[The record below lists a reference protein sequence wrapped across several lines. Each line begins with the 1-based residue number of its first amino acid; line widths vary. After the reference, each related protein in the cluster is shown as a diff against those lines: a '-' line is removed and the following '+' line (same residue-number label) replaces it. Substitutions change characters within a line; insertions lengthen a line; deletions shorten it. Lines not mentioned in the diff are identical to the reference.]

1 LRFAAKSLHSALPVW
16 TISRIKALRY
26 ALYFSPPKDDPL
38 TGAASLW
45 LGRNAFT
52 GETYPAPEYERL
64 GAAEQF
70 ELTADPRRYGFHA
83 TLKAPFRLAPE
94 LGVGDLDAAVAAAAR
109 CARFELRLQVA
120 ALGGFLALV
129 PEEAPAA
136 LAALEE
142 ALVTRLDA
150 FRAPTD
156 PAEAAR
162 RRMAGLDAVEEDNLS
177 RWGYP
182 YVLRRFRFHM
192 TLTGSLP
199 AAVRGEVRAALE
211 AALAGV
217 LADPVPVAEV
227 CRFAEGADG
236 AFRLVRRF
244 PLAA

>member
-1 LRFAAKSLHSALPVW
+1 MGDWRRHAIYFAPPEGSALA
-16 TISRIKALRY
+16 R
-26 ALYFSPPKDDPL
+26 F
-38 TGAASLW
+38 GADW
-45 LGRNAFT
+45 LGWDAAAGARRAGFT
-52 GETYPAPEYERL
+52 LPGLPAPRD
-64 GAAEQF
+64 
-70 ELTADPRRYGFHA
+70 ELVEAPRRYGFHA

-94 LGVGDLDAAVAAAAR
+94 FGADDLDAAVAAAAAR

-142 ALVTRLDA
+142 ALVTGLDA

-162 RRMAGLDAVEEDNLS
+162 RRMAGLDAVEEDNLR

-199 AAVRGEVRAALE
+199 AAARGEARAALE